1 MTIFADTITL
11 IVSNREFD
19 DVEMHLLESIILAWK
34 QSEEYASSE
43 SARGDLRLSRWLEDN
58 ELTTKL
64 MSKHMKNIRSYG
76 MVELMAKG

>member
-1 MTIFADTITL
+1 MIFADTITL
-11 IVSNREFD
+11 IVNNREFD

-34 QSEEYASSE
+34 QSDEHASNE

-58 ELTTKL
+58 ELTTEL